1 MTVLG
6 SDADPE
12 GLSNMDG
19 SWQDGPGVT
28 SPTSPGLW
36 LFMSH
41 FTEAQWHPG
50 TPGSRPTRPPGPRP
64 SLCLPWG
71 AGAPPRLAGLQG
83 ALGGVRRERVF
94 IPRSG
99 RRASV

>member
-1 MTVLG
+1 
-6 SDADPE
+6 
-12 GLSNMDG
+12 MDR

-50 TPGSRPTRPPGPRP
+50 TPGPRP

-94 IPRSG
+94 IPRSE